1 MSVLVVVQGT
11 PHPEQAETLKKYQ
24 SIALPLIQ
32 KHGGQSVGRGKG
44 VASLAG
50 HHTWAVGSILRFPDL
65 ASVHAWR
72 DDPEYQK
79 VVPMR
84 TKAYADLEINVFQ
97 E

>member
-11 PHPEQAETLKKYQ
+11 PHPERAETLQQYQ
-24 SIALPLIQ
+24 SMALPLIQ
-32 KHGGQSVGRGKG
+32 KYGGQAVARGKV

-50 HHTWAVGSILRFPDL
+50 HHNWAVGSILRFPNL
-65 ASVHAWR
+65 ESVRAWH

-79 VVPMR
+79 IIPMR
-84 TKAYADLEINVFQ
+84 TKAYSDLEINVFQ